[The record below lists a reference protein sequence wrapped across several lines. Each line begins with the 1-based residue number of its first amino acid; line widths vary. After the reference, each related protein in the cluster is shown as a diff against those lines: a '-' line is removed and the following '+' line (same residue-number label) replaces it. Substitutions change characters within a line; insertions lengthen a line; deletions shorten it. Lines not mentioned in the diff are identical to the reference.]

1 MAGVLNHRWGVP
13 YLFGSMEPTAPFLLV
28 SMTAFHDEANEL
40 MFDLGARRYLVQ
52 MKEPGGI
59 CGTGVD

>member
-1 MAGVLNHRWGVP
+1 MADDGVFPICLGQWNHRPLRFCWV
-13 YLFGSMEPTAPFLLV
+13 V
-28 SMTAFHDEANEL
+28 SMTAVHDEADEL

>member
-1 MAGVLNHRWGVP
+1 
-13 YLFGSMEPTAPFLLV
+13 
-28 SMTAFHDEANEL
+28 MTAFHAEAKEL
-40 MFDLGARRYLVQ
+40 MFDLGARTYRVQ

>member
-1 MAGVLNHRWGVP
+1 
-13 YLFGSMEPTAPFLLV
+13 
-28 SMTAFHDEANEL
+28 

-59 CGTGVD
+59 CGTGVDWIKKQNGNERKWTEMNGRNPRWCLYLRLGFFEC